1 MTTEELKDRTKS
13 FAYRV
18 IRLYRTLP
26 KTAEADVVGK
36 QVLRSATS
44 VAANYRA
51 ATRARSRV
59 EFIAKLGV
67 VVEEIDETL
76 FWLECISDNTI
87 VNPVLMAPMI
97 KEANELVAIF
107 VSARKSSRNA
117 VDSNHNS

>member
-1 MTTEELKDRTKS
+1 M
-13 FAYRV
+13 
-18 IRLYRTLP
+18 P

-87 VNPVLMAPMI
+87 VNPALMAPMI

>member
-1 MTTEELKDRTKS
+1 MTTEELKNRTKA

-26 KTAEADVVGK
+26 KTTEAEVLGK

-51 ATRARSRV
+51 TTRARSRA

-76 FWLECISDNTI
+76 FWLECISDNVI
-87 VNPVLMAPMI
+87 VHPTLMAQLI
-97 KEANELVAIF
+97 KGSNELVAIF
-107 VSARKSSRNA
+107 VAARKSSRSA
-117 VDSNHNS
+117 SESKS

>member
-76 FWLECISDNTI
+76 FLAGVHLGQHYRE
-87 VNPVLMAPMI
+87 
-97 KEANELVAIF
+97 
-107 VSARKSSRNA
+107 SR
-117 VDSNHNS
+117 VDGPDD